1 MKISLCMNL
10 WEFFRWH
17 GYGKILAVVYG
28 HAKNFGCGK
37 ILVVVTFWWGI
48 DFLLLDIDFFR
59 CMGIF
64 GHVGLGYGN

>member
-1 MKISLCMNL
+1 MVMGKFWQLCMDMP
-10 WEFFRWH
+10 
-17 GYGKILAVVYG
+17 
-28 HAKNFGCGK
+28 K